1 MDIATFFG
9 FVIGITGIVA
19 AVIFNGGDFYDFLD
33 APSAMIVLGGTL
45 AATFINFPL
54 RDVFGVFIVAKNA
67 FKSIKTDYS
76 NIIDRFLTL
85 AGKVR
90 EGSIMSL
97 EEELPEIKDEFL
109 RKGLELAINERDPD
123 RLRNYLNLELSNI
136 ERRHEMGQEIFYYMG
151 AYAPAFG
158 LVGTVMGLIMMLKGF
173 SAGEG
178 VVAGVDISSFEM
190 DTAQKF
196 AKLLE
201 GMAVALITTFYGI
214 LLSNLVFLPL
224 GGKLKRRT
232 DTESMTRE
240 IMIEGIMC
248 LQNRE
253 HPLVVKDKLNA
264 FIPARQRKIEEK
276 KKADT
281 E

>member
-1 MDIATFFG
+1 MFK
-9 FVIGITGIVA
+9 
-19 AVIFNGGDFYDFLD
+19 GGDFSAFLD
-33 APSAMIVLGGTL
+33 GPSAMIVLGGTL

-54 RDVFGVFIVAKNA
+54 RNVFGLLFVVKNA
-67 FKSIKTDYS
+67 FIGIKTEYQ
-76 NIIDRFLTL
+76 NIIEKFLTL

-97 EEELPEIKDEFL
+97 EEELPNLDDEFL
-109 RKGLELAINERDPD
+109 RKGLELAINERDPG
-123 RLRNYLNLELSNI
+123 RLRGYLNLELSNI
-136 ERRHEMGQEIFYYMG
+136 QRRHEMGQEIFFYM
-151 AYAPAFG
+151 ASYAPAFG

-173 SAGEG
+173 SAGEE

-232 DTESMTRE
+232 DEEMMTRE

-253 HPLVVKDKLNA
+253 HPLVVRDKLNA
-264 FIPARQRKIEEK
+264 FIPTRKRLENTEKPDGK
-276 KKADT
+276 KK
-281 E
+281 

>member
-9 FVIGITGIVA
+9 FIMGVTGIVL
-19 AVIFNGGDFYDFLD
+19 AVIFNGGDLYDFLD

-45 AATFINFPL
+45 SATLINFPFK
-54 RDVFGVFIVAKNA
+54 DVLGVFIVAKNA
-67 FKSIKTDYS
+67 FMGLKTDYA
-76 NIIDRFLTL
+76 NIIERFLSL
-85 AGKVR
+85 AGIVR

-97 EEELPEIKDEFL
+97 EEELPKEKDEFL

-158 LVGTVMGLIMMLKGF
+158 LIGTVMGLIMMLKGF
-173 SAGEG
+173 SAGEQ
-178 VVAGVDISSFEM
+178 VVAGVDIGSFEM

-232 DTESMTRE
+232 DKERMTRE

-253 HPLVVKDKLNA
+253 HPLVVRDKLNA
-264 FIPARQRKIEEK
+264 FIPASKRMVEETK
-276 KKADT
+276 KDASK
-281 E
+281 